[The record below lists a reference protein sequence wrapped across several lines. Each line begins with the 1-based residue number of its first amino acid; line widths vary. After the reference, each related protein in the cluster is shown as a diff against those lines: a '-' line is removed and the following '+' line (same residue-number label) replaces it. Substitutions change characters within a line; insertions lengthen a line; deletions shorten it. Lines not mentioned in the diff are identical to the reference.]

1 MDFYTY
7 SYLQTHQ
14 QTITVVS
21 YGIILGALLLI
32 LYYLLRYLHHRLITR
47 YRDLSIVFLLFTT
60 LILLGTQIEQLTYVH
75 KNQWQ
80 SSQILPFIEA
90 VAQDHNLSKN
100 QVMVNQTTLNNGMLI
115 RFKGYDY
122 QLQLNNDH
130 NSYTLQRAHI
140 INHKVYV
147 HNQK

>member
-21 YGIILGALLLI
+21 YGIILRALLLI

-47 YRDLSIVFLLFTT
+47 YRDLSIVFLLFT

>member
-1 MDFYTY
+1 MNFYTY

-47 YRDLSIVFLLFTT
+47 YRDLSIVFLLFT

>member
-47 YRDLSIVFLLFTT
+47 YRDLSIVFLLFT
-60 LILLGTQIEQLTYVH
+60 LIYSNSFRTQIEQLTYVH

-122 QLQLNNDH
+122 
-130 NSYTLQRAHI
+130 
-140 INHKVYV
+140 
-147 HNQK
+147 

>member
-7 SYLQTHQ
+7 IYLQTHQ

-47 YRDLSIVFLLFTT
+47 YRDLSIVFLLFT

>member
-1 MDFYTY
+1 M
-7 SYLQTHQ
+7 
-14 QTITVVS
+14 VS

-47 YRDLSIVFLLFTT
+47 YRDLSIVFLLFT
-60 LILLGTQIEQLTYVH
+60 LILLGTQIEQLTYIH

>member
-47 YRDLSIVFLLFTT
+47 YRDLSIVFLLFT

-130 NSYTLQRAHI
+130 NSYILQRAHI
-140 INHKVYV
+140 INNKVYV

>member
-47 YRDLSIVFLLFTT
+47 YRDLSIVFLLFT

-80 SSQILPFIEA
+80 SSQILSFIEA

>member
-47 YRDLSIVFLLFTT
+47 YRDLSIVFLLFT
-60 LILLGTQIEQLTYVH
+60 LIYSNSFRNSNRTTNLCTQKPMAI
-75 KNQWQ
+75 
-80 SSQILPFIEA
+80 
-90 VAQDHNLSKN
+90 
-100 QVMVNQTTLNNGMLI
+100 
-115 RFKGYDY
+115 
-122 QLQLNNDH
+122 
-130 NSYTLQRAHI
+130 
-140 INHKVYV
+140 
-147 HNQK
+147 

>member
-1 MDFYTY
+1 M
-7 SYLQTHQ
+7 
-14 QTITVVS
+14 VS

-47 YRDLSIVFLLFTT
+47 YRDLSIVFLLFT

>member
-14 QTITVVS
+14 QTITVIS

-32 LYYLLRYLHHRLITR
+32 LYYLLRYLHHRLVTR
-47 YRDLSIVFLLFTT
+47 YRDLSIVFLLFT

-115 RFKGYDY
+115 RFKGCDY

-140 INHKVYV
+140 INHRVYV

>member
-47 YRDLSIVFLLFTT
+47 YRDLSIVFLLFT

-90 VAQDHNLSKN
+90 VAQDRNLSKN

>member
-47 YRDLSIVFLLFTT
+47 YRDLSIVFLLFT

-90 VAQDHNLSKN
+90 IAQDHNLSKN
-100 QVMVNQTTLNNGMLI
+100 QVMVNQTTLNNGMQI

>member
-47 YRDLSIVFLLFTT
+47 YRDLSIVFLLFT

-80 SSQILPFIEA
+80 SSQILPFIEE
-90 VAQDHNLSKN
+90 VAQDNNLSKN

>member
-32 LYYLLRYLHHRLITR
+32 LYYLLRCLHHRLITR
-47 YRDLSIVFLLFTT
+47 YRDLSIVFLLFT

>member
-47 YRDLSIVFLLFTT
+47 YRDLSIVFLLFT
-60 LILLGTQIEQLTYVH
+60 LIY
-75 KNQWQ
+75 
-80 SSQILPFIEA
+80 S
-90 VAQDHNLSKN
+90 
-100 QVMVNQTTLNNGMLI
+100 
-115 RFKGYDY
+115 
-122 QLQLNNDH
+122 
-130 NSYTLQRAHI
+130 NSFR
-140 INHKVYV
+140 NS
-147 HNQK
+147 N

>member
-47 YRDLSIVFLLFTT
+47 YRDLSIVFLLFT
-60 LILLGTQIEQLTYVH
+60 LILSGTQIEQLTYVH

>member
-7 SYLQTHQ
+7 SYLQTRQ

-47 YRDLSIVFLLFTT
+47 YRDLSIVFLLFT